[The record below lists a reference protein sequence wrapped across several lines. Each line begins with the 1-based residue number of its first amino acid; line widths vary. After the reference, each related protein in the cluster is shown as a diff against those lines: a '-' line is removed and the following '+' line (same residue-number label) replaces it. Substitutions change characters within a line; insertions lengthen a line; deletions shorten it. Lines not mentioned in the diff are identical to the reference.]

1 MSRSLLG
8 ERVTDTLPEL
18 IAKRWQESN
27 CRVSEP
33 YVFQMIVVRTLLDGD
48 PFLGVQFS
56 APAQV
61 LEQYVSR
68 MLYELLKFESHT
80 NLSDEIPEML
90 RFRKKDRNT
99 FGAIIITPLADSVE
113 QGQRVMVYEK
123 KIGVP
128 VY

>member
-1 MSRSLLG
+1 
-8 ERVTDTLPEL
+8 
-18 IAKRWQESN
+18 
-27 CRVSEP
+27 
-33 YVFQMIVVRTLLDGD
+33 MIVVKTLLDGD

-56 APAQV
+56 VPAQV
-61 LEQYVSR
+61 LEQKYVSR
-68 MLYELLKFESHT
+68 MLYELLKFDSQT